1 MWYVASAVPYKTLIF
16 STDIDDQSTPCGG
29 RVETLPYKY
38 SATYMGWENTLS
50 LISQLSWY
58 ELKMKCS
65 EMI

>member
-50 LISQLSWY
+50 LISQLS
-58 ELKMKCS
+58 
-65 EMI
+65 